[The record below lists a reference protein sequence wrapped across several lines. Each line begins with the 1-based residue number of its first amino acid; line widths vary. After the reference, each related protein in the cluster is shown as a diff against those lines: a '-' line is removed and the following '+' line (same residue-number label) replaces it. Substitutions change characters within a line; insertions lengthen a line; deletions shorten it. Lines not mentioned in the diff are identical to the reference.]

1 MSNLHINATIEQAL
15 RAFAPPP
22 TRRRSGGFILVDEK
36 WRIHWDGVMDAQE
49 FATMADAIDE
59 LAKRD
64 RAERFV
70 EREG

>member
-1 MSNLHINATIEQAL
+1 MNTHINATIEQAM
-15 RAFAPPP
+15 RAFMPPSE
-22 TRRRSGGFILVDEK
+22 RRRSGGFILVDNA
-36 WRIHWDGVMDAQE
+36 WRVHWDGVMDAQE